1 MCMVPLEDGGNR
13 TQGHLHV
20 DLKWIQLGLI
30 EGVPSPEKKIC
41 VRNINMGI
49 VSI

>member
-1 MCMVPLEDGGNR
+1 MCMVPLENGGNR